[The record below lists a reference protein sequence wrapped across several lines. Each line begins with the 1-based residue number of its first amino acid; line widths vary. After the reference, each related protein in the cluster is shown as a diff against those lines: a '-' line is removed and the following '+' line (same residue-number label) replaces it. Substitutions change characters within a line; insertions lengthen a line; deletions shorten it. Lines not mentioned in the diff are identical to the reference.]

1 MGIICPRL
9 ATYIYFLDD
18 DMAFN
23 SATSFKLSSLAIAAA
38 IVLSGCGDGKEKKA
52 ATQVA
57 AKVNSSEISVHQ
69 INAVLAKAQGIP
81 PEAAARVRQEILEK
95 LIDQQL
101 IFDQAVE
108 KRLDRSPEVMM
119 AIEAAKREIVARAYL
134 DQVIA
139 ALPKPTDEE
148 IRKYYAD
155 NADLFSRRRV
165 YTLQEITVEP
175 KPGIV
180 SDLKQM
186 AAAGKPLDDIA
197 NWLKEKGVRFHAG
210 GGTRAA
216 EQIPLE
222 ILPKL
227 VQIKDGQA
235 GVIEASQSILVV
247 RVASSQAV
255 PIDEAGAKA
264 RIQQFLHNLRVQ
276 QAAGDEVKKLKS
288 AAKIE
293 FQGEFAGAAGEGTKP
308 ASPTPPAA
316 QTGNPIEKGVA
327 GLK

>member
-1 MGIICPRL
+1 
-9 ATYIYFLDD
+9 
-18 DMAFN
+18 MAFN
-23 SATSFKLSSLAIAAA
+23 GITSLKLSSLAVAIAIA
-38 IVLSGCGDGKEKKA
+38 LSGCGDGKEKKA

-69 INAVLAKAQGIP
+69 INAVLAKVQGIP
-81 PEAAARVRQEILEK
+81 PEAADRARQEILDK

-108 KRLDRSPEVMM
+108 KRLDRNPEVMM

-139 ALPKPTDEE
+139 ALPKPTDDE

-155 NADLFSRRRV
+155 NPDLFSRRRV
-165 YTLQEITVEP
+165 YSLQEITVEP
-175 KPGIV
+175 KREIL
-180 SDLKQM
+180 DELKQM
-186 AAAGKPLDDIA
+186 VATGKPLDDIA
-197 NWLKEKGVRFHAG
+197 NWLKEKGVRFQAG

-216 EQIPLE
+216 EQIPLD

-227 VQIKDGQA
+227 AQLKDGQA
-235 GVIEASQSILVV
+235 GVIEGSKSILVV

-255 PIDEAGAKA
+255 PVDEAEAKP
-264 RIQQFLHNLRVQ
+264 RIQQFLYNQRVQ
-276 QAAGDEVKKLKS
+276 QAAGDEIRKLKS

-293 FQGEFAGAAGEGTKP
+293 FQGEFASAAGEGAKP
-308 ASPTPPAA
+308 ASPTPQAA
-316 QTGNPIEKGVA
+316 PTGNPIEKGVA

>member
-1 MGIICPRL
+1 
-9 ATYIYFLDD
+9 
-18 DMAFN
+18 MAFN
-23 SATSFKLSSLAIAAA
+23 GANSLKLSSLAVAAA

-81 PEAAARVRQEILEK
+81 PEAAARVRQEILDK

-108 KRLDRSPEVMM
+108 KKLDRNPEVMM
-119 AIEAAKREIVARAYL
+119 SIEAAKREIVARAYL

-148 IRKYYAD
+148 VSKYYAA
-155 NADLFSRRRV
+155 NPDLFSRRRV

-175 KPGIV
+175 KLEILD
-180 SDLKQM
+180 DLKQM
-186 AAAGKPLDDIA
+186 VAGGKSLDEIA
-197 NWLKEKGVRFHAG
+197 NWLKAKGVRLQAG

-227 VQIKDGQA
+227 AQLKDGQA
-235 GVIEASQSILVV
+235 GVIEGSQSFLVV

-255 PIDEAGAKA
+255 PVDEAEAKA
-264 RIQQFLHNLRVQ
+264 RIQQFLYNQRVQ
-276 QAAGDEVKKLKS
+276 QAAGDEVKKLKA

-293 FQGEFAGAAGEGTKP
+293 LQGDFASTAGENAKP
-308 ASPTPPAA
+308 ASPAPQAA
-316 QTGNPIEKGVA
+316 PTGNPIEKGVA

>member
-1 MGIICPRL
+1 MVC
-9 ATYIYFLDD
+9 
-18 DMAFN
+18 N
-23 SATSFKLSSLAIAAA
+23 SATSFKPSSLAIAAE

-81 PEAAARVRQEILEK
+81 PEAAARVRQEVLEK
-95 LIDQQL
+95 LIDQRL

-139 ALPKPTDEE
+139 ALPKPTGEE

-155 NADLFSRRRV
+155 NADLFSCRRV
-165 YTLQEITVEP
+165 YTLQEINVEP

-180 SDLKQM
+180 GDLKQM

-197 NWLKEKGVRFHAG
+197 NWLKEKGVRFQAG

-255 PIDEAGAKA
+255 PIGEAEAKA
-264 RIQQFLHNLRVQ
+264 RIHQFLHNLRVQ
-276 QAAGDEVKKLKS
+276 QAAGDEVKKPKS

-293 FQGEFAGAAGEGTKP
+293 FQGEFAGAAGEGAKP

-316 QTGNPIEKGVA
+316 RTGNPMEKGVA

>member
-1 MGIICPRL
+1 
-9 ATYIYFLDD
+9 
-18 DMAFN
+18 MAFN
-23 SATSFKLSSLAIAAA
+23 GITSLKLSSLAVAIAIA
-38 IVLSGCGDGKEKKA
+38 LSGCGDGKEKKA

-81 PEAAARVRQEILEK
+81 PEAADRARQEILDK

-108 KRLDRSPEVMM
+108 KRLDRNPEVMM

-139 ALPKPTDEE
+139 ALPKPTDDE

-155 NADLFSRRRV
+155 NPDLFSRRRV
-165 YTLQEITVEP
+165 YSLQEITVEP
-175 KPGIV
+175 KREIL
-180 SDLKQM
+180 DELKQM
-186 AAAGKPLDDIA
+186 VATGKPLDDIA
-197 NWLKEKGVRFHAG
+197 NWLKEKGVRFQAG

-216 EQIPLE
+216 EQIPLD

-227 VQIKDGQA
+227 AQLKDGQA
-235 GVIEASQSILVV
+235 GVIEGSKSILVV

-255 PIDEAGAKA
+255 PVDEAEAKP
-264 RIQQFLHNLRVQ
+264 RIQQFLYNQRVQ
-276 QAAGDEVKKLKS
+276 QAAGDEIRKLKS

-293 FQGEFAGAAGEGTKP
+293 FQGEFASAAGEGAKP
-308 ASPTPPAA
+308 ASPTPQAA
-316 QTGNPIEKGVA
+316 PTGNPIEKGVA

>member
-1 MGIICPRL
+1 
-9 ATYIYFLDD
+9 
-18 DMAFN
+18 MAFN
-23 SATSFKLSSLAIAAA
+23 SATSLRLSSLAAAAA
-38 IVLSGCGDGKEKKA
+38 IVLSGCGDDKDKKA

-81 PEAAARVRQEILEK
+81 PEAAARVRQEVLDK

-108 KRLDRSPEVMM
+108 QRLDRNPEVMM

-134 DQVIA
+134 DQLIA
-139 ALPKPTDEE
+139 ALPKPADEE
-148 IRKYYAD
+148 VRKYYAD
-155 NADLFSRRRV
+155 HTDLFSRRRV

-175 KPGIV
+175 KPEILDG
-180 SDLKQM
+180 LRQM
-186 AAAGKPLDDIA
+186 AASGKSLDEIG
-197 NWLKEKGVRFHAG
+197 NWLKEKGVRFQAG

-222 ILPKL
+222 MLPRL
-227 VQIKDGQA
+227 AQVKDGQT
-235 GVIEASQSILVV
+235 GVIEGSQSILVV

-255 PIDEAGAKA
+255 PFDEAAAKPK
-264 RIQQFLHNLRVQ
+264 IQQFLYNQRAQ
-276 QAAGDEVKKLKS
+276 QAAADEVKKLK
-288 AAKIE
+288 AAATIQ
-293 FQGEFAGAAGEGTKP
+293 FQGEFASAAGDGAKP
-308 ASPTPPAA
+308 ASPTPQATR
-316 QTGNPIEKGVA
+316 TGNPIEKGVA